1 MKSASIKFFMRF
13 KILRP
18 VFFEQIL
25 GQIVS
30 IRVKVLSNTK
40 KVVSKEKK
48 AHFPLTHVDKKRH
61 CLNYNCTSFL
71 FQNRMVNE
79 G

>member
-1 MKSASIKFFMRF
+1 M
-13 KILRP
+13 
-18 VFFEQIL
+18 
-25 GQIVS
+25 VS
-30 IRVKVLSNTK
+30 IRLKVLSNTK

-48 AHFPLTHVDKKRH
+48 AHFRLTHVVQKSP

>member
-40 KVVSKEKK
+40 KVVSKDKK
-48 AHFPLTHVDKKRH
+48 AHFRLAHVVQKSH

-71 FQNRMVNE
+71 F
-79 G
+79 